1 MRSVGRMMMM
11 MVLSI
16 GDADVDD
23 DDGTTFDIP
32 EWRFA
37 TARFVHF
44 LPLAR
49 ISKLAAPFI
58 ILLIASKLQLSIDPP
73 TASFGE
79 KRMKINR

>member
-1 MRSVGRMMMM
+1 MMM

-49 ISKLAAPFI
+49 VTTL
-58 ILLIASKLQLSIDPP
+58 
-73 TASFGE
+73 TARSSYC
-79 KRMKINR
+79 